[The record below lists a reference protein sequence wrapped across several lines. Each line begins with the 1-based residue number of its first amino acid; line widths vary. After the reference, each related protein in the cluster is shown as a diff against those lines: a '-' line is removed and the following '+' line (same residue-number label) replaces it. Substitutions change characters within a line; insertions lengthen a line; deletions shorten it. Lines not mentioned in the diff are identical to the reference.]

1 MDSNAEWLSTAGS
14 IGYFLAAFPALWIS
28 GRIVLR
34 NYIGEYRALRIVLW
48 LTLGGLILIP
58 FMDFLRY
65 LSFVLDLIIPSSG
78 KFNSL
83 SVFLG
88 MAPFLYYS
96 AITLI
101 LGIAV
106 YGLALYY
113 ARKLVAQGNL
123 PFIQGLELDNWEFW
137 FVLLGI
143 AGLVNRMVNGI
154 VANFVNIRIPGLTD
168 QLDLTQLSK
177 GFWIS
182 WLIAFIVLIVTLFSM
197 NELLYRRE
205 NKLFP

>member
-1 MDSNAEWLSTAGS
+1 MIDSIQLISSVYSTAL
-14 IGYFLAAFPALWIS
+14 FLATLPALWIS

-34 NYIGEYRALRIVLW
+34 NYAGEYRAFQIVLW
-48 LTLGGLILIP
+48 LAFGGLILIS

-65 LSFVLDLIIPSSG
+65 LSYALNLVIPSS
-78 KFNSL
+78 KSDSI

-96 AITLI
+96 MISLI

-106 YGLALYY
+106 YGLTLYY
-113 ARKLVAQGNL
+113 ARKLVAQGKL
-123 PFIQGLELDNWEFW
+123 PFIKGLELSNWEFG
-137 FVLLGI
+137 FVLLGM

-154 VANFVNIRIPGLTD
+154 VVNFVTIYIPSLTD

-182 WLIAFIVLIVTLFSM
+182 WLIGFIILIVTLFCM

>member
-1 MDSNAEWLSTAGS
+1 MNDIIQLVDGVVSVALFLTA
-14 IGYFLAAFPALWIS
+14 LPALWIS

-34 NYIGEYRALRIVLW
+34 NYTGEYRALQIVLW

-78 KFNSL
+78 KFNSI

-88 MAPFLYYS
+88 MAPFLFYS
-96 AITLI
+96 TITLV
-101 LGIAV
+101 LGIVV
-106 YGLALYY
+106 YGLTLYY
-113 ARKLVAQGNL
+113 ARKLLAQGKL
-123 PFIQGLELDNWEFW
+123 PFVRGLVLGNWEFG

-168 QLDLTQLSK
+168 QLDLAQLSK

-182 WLIAFIVLIVTLFSM
+182 WLIAFIILTVTLFCM
-197 NELLYRRE
+197 NELLFRRE
-205 NKLFP
+205 NKLIP